1 MMTIRKKILQ
11 IAGACALTAMFAGSA
26 QAVSIPLVNPG
37 FEVDDASGGD
47 VFGAAGWNAFG
58 GGTFTTDGINGP
70 GAFPNCC
77 SPAPNSGTNS
87 FKVFS
92 NSGAYQS
99 FSATAGDIFTM
110 SGFGLN
116 FGSDPIQNISTLR
129 LQIGFFDAAGLP
141 AGTAAGGNTAVG
153 FNLFESNLI
162 DINTT
167 LDVWTEMG
175 VGTAPAPDNT
185 AEVRFIVLGL
195 MASGGA
201 GFFDDISATQVNP
214 VPVPAAVW
222 LFGSGL
228 IGLIGIAR
236 RRKS

>member
-1 MMTIRKKILQ
+1 MTIRNKIMQ
-11 IAGACALTAMFAGSA
+11 AIGAGAMIALFAGGA
-26 QAVSIPLVNPG
+26 QAAAIPLVNPG
-37 FEVDDASGGD
+37 FDVQDASAAD
-47 VFGAAGWNAFG
+47 IFGASGWTAFG
-58 GGTFTTDGINGP
+58 GGTFTCDGVIGVNAGSS
-70 GAFPNCC
+70 C
-77 SPAPNSGTNS
+77 PAPNSPNNS

-92 NSGAYQS
+92 NSGAFQS
-99 FSATAGDIFTM
+99 FAATAGDQFTM
-110 SGFGLN
+110 TGFGLN
-116 FGSDPIQNISTLR
+116 SSLDAILNISTLR

-141 AGTAAGGNTAVG
+141 AGTAAQGNTSVG

-162 DINTT
+162 DANTP
-167 LDVWTEMG
+167 LDVWTQMG

-201 GFFDDISATQVNP
+201 GFFDDISADQVV

-228 IGLIGIAR
+228 IGLVGVAR
-236 RRKS
+236 RRKMS